1 MIKLNLDE
9 YENLKDAYKQDF
21 PNGFVAFFLSKT
33 PTSDVFNKCR
43 VELGCDE
50 INEYKRKYRMF
61 DAKSFAT
68 SEAFERGKKWAL
80 EIINKYESVFINT

>member
-1 MIKLNLDE
+1 MIKLDLEE
-9 YENLKDAYKQDF
+9 YKDIKNSYNQNF
-21 PNGFVAFFLSKT
+21 PNGYVLFCLSKT

-68 SEAFERGKKWAL
+68 SEAFGRGKKWAL
-80 EIINKYESVFINT
+80 DILNKYEEIFMNK